1 MRARQVNFQ
10 RGVTM
15 EKINRRLL
23 EFFTDHYKPGISKEL
38 GEADSENL

>member
-1 MRARQVNFQ
+1 
-10 RGVTM
+10 M

-23 EFFTDHYKPGISKEL
+23 EFFTDDYKPGISKEL